1 MAETC
6 PCCGYKTLPERGA
19 YDLCPVCWWEGD
31 AADTDAESMAGPNGT
46 TLLEGQRLYQRY
58 GASALHGVHQVRRP
72 TPGEPRDLSWE
83 PLPRSDAD
91 PRSEFLRDTG
101 GLLEAATEQAL
112 DKARATRTKP
122 DIGRFLGLR
131 EAYAL
136 LVTQADAFGIARADV
151 GVDPGVDLDR
161 DLLLDPPRGFFA
173 G

>member
-6 PCCGYKTLPERGA
+6 PCCGYRTLPERGA
-19 YDLCPVCWWEGD
+19 YDLCPVCWWED
-31 AADTDAESMAGPNGT
+31 DRAETDAESLDGPNGT
-46 TLLEGQRLYQRY
+46 TLAEGQRLYARY
-58 GASALHGVHQVRRP
+58 GASALHGVHKVRPP
-72 TPGEPRDLSWE
+72 TDDEPRDPAWV
-83 PLPRSDAD
+83 PLPRPDAD

-101 GLLEAATEQAL
+101 RLLEVATEAAL
-112 DKARATRTKP
+112 AAARDTRKEE

-136 LVTQADAFGIARADV
+136 LVAQADAFGIARSDV
-151 GVDPGVDLDR
+151 GVEPDLILER